1 MTTLKVASEFSKHPA
16 GRFLTDGPY
25 SGQLFREAVLEKI
38 MRSGERTEIDLDGA
52 RGYGSSFLEEAFGGL
67 ARKYPLSLIKSLI
80 TFKSRDQNLI
90 DRIDL
95 YMRNANNTTS
105 KKKSLLFGGGLDVR
119 SVTR

>member
-1 MTTLKVASEFSKHPA
+1 MITLKIANDFSRHPA
-16 GRFLTDGPY
+16 GRFVSDGPY
-25 SGQLFREAVLEKI
+25 SGQLFREHVLEQI
-38 MRSGERTEIDLDGA
+38 IRNGERTIIDLDGA

-67 ARKYPLSLIKSLI
+67 ARKHPLSLINSLI

-90 DRIDL
+90 DRIEL
-95 YMRNANNTTS
+95 YMKNANNTTT